1 MENIQCCLNCGEKLD
16 TKDYLYCPY
25 CGSDL
30 SKQDKN
36 LLDLLC
42 LYSDVHCS
50 DNLINALKCNLD
62 FQKKGDSP
70 VTEIRFCRFIQITNI
85 PFDDDSQLKGT
96 PDLVIN
102 LIMDEKKLT
111 KFYKLK
117 CANCF
122 KEYGAY
128 DSLYC
133 SFGSNYFLAAK
144 VLTEIF
150 LGVLDKGDDFIPVC
164 ITWSDVYG
172 EYVFDGSNPS
182 GRKRNSIENTS
193 TVIPSSLPNDE
204 GSTVCRKNSGWIKWG
219 YAILF
224 LIAIATYSTYDF
236 NDSKEIVRN
245 NPLDSSVHQVEKY
258 LKKNILDPDSY
269 DPIEWSAV
277 QKIQNGVDYSF
288 YVRHKFRA
296 KNTFGGYVIENK
308 IFYLDINGEVV
319 KVEDYE

>member
-1 MENIQCCLNCGEKLD
+1 MENIQYCLNCGGKLD
-16 TKDYLYCPY
+16 SRNYLCCPY

-30 SKQDKN
+30 SKQNKN
-36 LLDLLC
+36 LLDLFL
-42 LYSDVHCS
+42 LYSDVDCS

-70 VTEIRFCRFIQITNI
+70 VTEIKFCRFIQITNI
-85 PFDDDSQLKGT
+85 PFDDDEQLKET
-96 PDLVIN
+96 PELVVN
-102 LIMDEKKLT
+102 LIMDEKKLA

-117 CANCF
+117 CANWF
-122 KEYGAY
+122 NEYRTY

-133 SFGSNYFLAAK
+133 SLGSNYFLASK
-144 VLTEIF
+144 VITEI
-150 LGVLDKGDDFIPVC
+150 LVGVLDKDDDFIPVC

-172 EYVFDGSNPS
+172 EYVFDSSNPS
-182 GRKRNSIENTS
+182 GKKRHSIENTS
-193 TVIPSSLPNDE
+193 TVIPSSLSND
-204 GSTVCRKNSGWIKWG
+204 GGGAVCQKSNGWIKWG
-219 YAILF
+219 YVILF
-224 LIAIATYSTYDF
+224 FIAIVTYSTYNFD
-236 NDSKEIVRN
+236 NEKVKVRN

-258 LKKNILDPDSY
+258 LKNNMLDPDSY

-277 QKIQNGVDYSF
+277 QKIQNGVDYNF

-308 IFYLDINGEVV
+308 IFYLDINGKVV

>member
-1 MENIQCCLNCGEKLD
+1 MENIQYCLNCGGKFD
-16 TKDYLYCPY
+16 SRNYLYCPY

-30 SKQDKN
+30 SKQDKS
-36 LLDLLC
+36 LLDLII
-42 LYSDVHCS
+42 LYSDVDCS

-70 VTEIRFCRFIQITNI
+70 VTEIRFCRFIQITDI
-85 PFDDDSQLKGT
+85 PFDDDSQLKET
-96 PDLVIN
+96 PELVIN
-102 LIMDEKKLT
+102 LIMNENQLT
-111 KFYKLK
+111 RFYKLK
-117 CANCF
+117 CANWF
-122 KEYGAY
+122 KEYGSY

-133 SFGSNYFLAAK
+133 SMGSNYFLAAK

-150 LGVLDKGDDFIPVC
+150 MGVLDKGDDFIPVC
-164 ITWSDVYG
+164 TTWSNVYG
-172 EYVFDGSNPS
+172 EYVFDGSIPS
-182 GRKRNSIENTS
+182 GRKRKSINNTS
-193 TVIPSSLPNDE
+193 TIIPSSLVNDE
-204 GSTVCRKNSGWIKWG
+204 RNVVCRKNNGWIKWG
-219 YAILF
+219 YAILI
-224 LIAIATYSTYDF
+224 LIAIVAYSTYDF
-236 NDSKEIVRN
+236 DDSKEIVRN

-277 QKIQNGVDYSF
+277 QKIQNGVNYSF

-308 IFYLDINGEVV
+308 IFYLDINGKVV